1 MNPFAPHGR
10 ALARRVRHLLER
22 RLLARGWLVRSFRA
36 RSLFAT
42 LLVAAVPSVAAQNS
56 MDIDLQAVARTEQA
70 RPRPPAF
77 SRAQFLATPIMAGAW
92 LSPDGRNVAY
102 LHEQGGRR
110 SLWQLDTRGGA
121 AQRVL
126 AQTDAADL
134 VWSRDGRWLFLQDAA
149 GIQALSM
156 DKTPGSGL
164 ILAALG
170 KGTRQLMGADRSRPA
185 AVLVL
190 ESPPTVSRQARRWR
204 VLRVDAARVQ
214 QLLWEDTQ
222 PIVDFEVDA
231 QGQLAWLVRAEQ
243 DQHVLYRVS
252 AQRLQERLRCVRVER
267 CLLLASSADGQS
279 LYLNSDS
286 HAGFGRLARLDAN
299 GRLDTLH
306 QDPRGEADLQQV
318 SLDPLTREPAFA
330 NYRSTR
336 AAVYPLNAEARAHW
350 PQLRSQLAQADL
362 RIEMGRG
369 TQARWLVHARQPDA
383 KGERLYLFNPA
394 DGSVRQILGELGF
407 EQNRQPVQPLPAAQL
422 ARKLPVSWRASDGM
436 RLHGF
441 VLLPPGVDAR
451 HAPLIANIHGG
462 PFNLFRPEFG
472 AQSQMLA
479 NRGYVVFEPNFRG
492 STGLGRDYLLAAD
505 GDFGNGRVQQ
515 DIVEGVRYLLAQG
528 MGDPDRVGILGASF
542 GGYSALLGVTFQPE
556 LFKVG
561 VAAVPP
567 ADFGWVLRWY
577 ARGPD
582 QMSRGVPMASTMR
595 LLSLDPADPA
605 LATRLRV
612 QSPIANVAAL
622 RRPVLLLA
630 GADDERVPIRSV
642 LHYAAELKAQHK
654 QVSLFVDAE
663 GQHQLVNPITRE
675 AYLYLVEAMFQRHL
689 GGPAPAPPSRALR
702 EALQRNLRLDADQLR
717 PK

>member
-1 MNPFAPHGR
+1 MNPFAPFAS
-10 ALARRVRHLLER
+10 ALARRVRGWHGCAWFALF
-22 RLLARGWLVRSFRA
+22 LLAV
-36 RSLFAT
+36 T
-42 LLVAAVPSVAAQNS
+42 PCVTAQTIV
-56 MDIDLQAVARTEQA
+56 DTDLQAAVRTEQA

-77 SRAQFLATPIMAGAW
+77 SRAQFLATPVLAGAW
-92 LSPDGRNVAY
+92 LSPDGRSVAY

-110 SLWQLDTRGGA
+110 SLWKLATAGGV

-126 AQTDAADL
+126 AQTDTADL

-149 GIQALSM
+149 GIQALAM

-164 ILAALG
+164 LLAAIG
-170 KGTRQLMGADRSRPA
+170 KGSRQLMGADRSRPA

-190 ESPPTVSRQARRWR
+190 ESPPAVSRQARRWR
-204 VLRVDAARVQ
+204 LLSVDAARTQ
-214 QLLWEDTQ
+214 QVLWEDSQ
-222 PIVDFEVDA
+222 PIVDVEVDA
-231 QGQLAWLVRAEQ
+231 QGRLAWLVRAEQ

-252 AQRLQERLRCVRVER
+252 SGQLQARLRCVRVER

-279 LYLNSDS
+279 LYLNTDS
-286 HAGFGRLARLDAN
+286 QSGFGRLARLDAN
-299 GRLDTLH
+299 GRLETLH

-336 AAVYPLNAEARAHW
+336 AAVYPLDANARAHW
-350 PQLRSQLAQADL
+350 PQLRSQLAQPDL
-362 RIEMGRG
+362 RIEIGRG
-369 TQARWLVHARQPDA
+369 TQARWLVHARQADA
-383 KGERLYLFNPA
+383 KGERLYLFNPQ
-394 DGSVRQILGELGF
+394 DGSTREILGELGF
-407 EQNRQPVQPLPAAQL
+407 EQNRHPVATLPAAQL
-422 ARKLPVSWRASDGM
+422 ARKLPVSWRATDGM

-451 HAPLIANIHGG
+451 RAPLIANIHGG

-492 STGLGRDYLLAAD
+492 STGLGRDYLLAAG

-515 DIVEGVRYLLAQG
+515 DIVEGVRHLLVQG
-528 MGDPDRVGILGASF
+528 IGDPDRVGILGASF

-582 QMSRGVPMASTMR
+582 QMSRGVPMATTMR
-595 LLSLDPADPA
+595 LLSLDPADSA
-605 LATRLRV
+605 LAARLRA
-612 QSPIANVAAL
+612 QSPIANAAAL

-642 LHYAAELKAQHK
+642 LHYAAELKAKQK

-702 EALQRNLRLDADQLR
+702 EALDRNLLLDADLLR